1 MKGVLVL
8 GQGIRD
14 KKENFT
20 LFNCLLPSVG
30 LKYAKPKMSSVRKV
44 LIRKPEN
51 YPKYQRIDFLDFAFL
66 WPGWLYLQSKGKLG
80 TQSAFAS
87 FVFLVFAAKMHQ
99 VARTSLRQV

>member
-1 MKGVLVL
+1 MKGILVL
-8 GQGIRD
+8 GKGARD

-30 LKYAKPKMSSVRKV
+30 LKYTRPKMSSVRKV

-51 YPKYQRIDFLDFAFL
+51 YPKYQRIDFLDFASV
-66 WPGWLYLQSKGKLG
+66 WPGWLYLQSKGKRK

-87 FVFLVFAAKMHQ
+87 FVFWAFAAKMHQ